1 MDDGTWAGRRESAPI
16 VTGGKKVGK
25 CFGSLIKGRVANGSS
40 AIMLCFYL
48 AKLWNLVQNKVIN
61 VLFYSYYGTTRIGF
75 PNCHYLYSV
84 CFPTNSF
91 KCFGSSIK
99 RRTAKNTNGMWS
111 SCRQNEQNLPQMAKN
126 VVFLKV
132 TTVLFES
139 ELLITHNSRS
149 L

>member
-25 CFGSLIKGRVANGSS
+25 CFGSLIKESS
-40 AIMLCFYL
+40 KWEQCDNALFFL

-84 CFPTNSF
+84 CFPRNSF